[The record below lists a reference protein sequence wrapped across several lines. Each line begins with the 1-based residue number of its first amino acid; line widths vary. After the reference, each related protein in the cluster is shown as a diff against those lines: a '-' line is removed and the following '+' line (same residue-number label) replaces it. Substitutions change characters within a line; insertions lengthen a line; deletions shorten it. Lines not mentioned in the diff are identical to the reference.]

1 MHINKNILHKIMD
14 NMAFIKWKNNMIN
27 INREFFS
34 EYEIFLLISDTVV
47 SHKHPKCYQCSLNI
61 YRFYNYRSS
70 SSSSKI
76 SNKNICYLCSKICLP
91 KNY

>member
-1 MHINKNILHKIMD
+1 MCINKNILHKIID

-27 INREFFS
+27 MNREFFNEYS
-34 EYEIFLLISDTVV
+34 ESSYISGCAVV
-47 SHKHPKCYQCSLNI
+47 RRHYKCYKCPMFI
-61 YRFYNYRSS
+61 YKFYNYRSS
-70 SSSSKI
+70 QISRKI